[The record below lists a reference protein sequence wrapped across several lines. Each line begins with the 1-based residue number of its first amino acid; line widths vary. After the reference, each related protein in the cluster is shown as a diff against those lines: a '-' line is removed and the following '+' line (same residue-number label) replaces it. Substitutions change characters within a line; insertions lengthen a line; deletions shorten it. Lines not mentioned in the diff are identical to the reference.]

1 MEYQRMSIY
10 THHIIYQTTNRVNN
24 KIYIGAHSTN
34 DLDDGYIGSG
44 LAFRGAVKKHGK
56 EAFSRE
62 ILFMFDTPEQAYSKE
77 AELVNEVFV
86 SRQDTYNLQIGGG
99 NFTEEHRQKISE
111 AKKGK
116 KGKPHSEETRQ
127 KMSEA
132 RKGKKRKPRSEE
144 TRRKISEAR
153 KGKPHSEETRQK
165 ISEAKKGKPLSEEAR
180 QKMSEAHRNISEETR
195 QKMSE
200 AGRGRKHTEETRRK
214 ISEAQHLRQLV
225 NSSSA
230 SKPE

>member
-1 MEYQRMSIY
+1 MSIY

-44 LAFRGAVKKHGK
+44 LAFMGAVKKHGK

-99 NFTEEHRQKISE
+99 NFTEEHRRKI
-111 AKKGK
+111 
-116 KGKPHSEETRQ
+116 
-127 KMSEA
+127 SEA
-132 RKGKKRKPRSEE
+132 RKGKKRKPHSEE

-153 KGKPHSEETRQK
+153 KGKKGKPHSEEHRRKMSEAKKGKKGKPQSEEHRQK
-165 ISEAKKGKPLSEEAR
+165 ISEAKKGKPLSEEHR
-180 QKMSEAHRNISEETR
+180 Q
-195 QKMSE
+195 
-200 AGRGRKHTEETRRK
+200 K
-214 ISEAQHLRQLV
+214 ISEAKKAQHLRQLV

-230 SKPE
+230 SSPE

>member
-1 MEYQRMSIY
+1 MSIY

-44 LAFRGAVKKHGK
+44 LAFMGAVKKHGK

-99 NFTEEHRQKISE
+99 NFTEEHRRKI
-111 AKKGK
+111 
-116 KGKPHSEETRQ
+116 
-127 KMSEA
+127 SEA
-132 RKGKKRKPRSEE
+132 RKGKKRKPHSEE

-153 KGKPHSEETRQK
+153 KGKKGKPHSEEHRRKMSEAKKGKKGKPQSEEHRQK
-165 ISEAKKGKPLSEEAR
+165 ISEAKK
-180 QKMSEAHRNISEETR
+180 
-195 QKMSE
+195 
-200 AGRGRKHTEETRRK
+200 
-214 ISEAQHLRQLV
+214 AQHLRQLV

-230 SKPE
+230 SSPE